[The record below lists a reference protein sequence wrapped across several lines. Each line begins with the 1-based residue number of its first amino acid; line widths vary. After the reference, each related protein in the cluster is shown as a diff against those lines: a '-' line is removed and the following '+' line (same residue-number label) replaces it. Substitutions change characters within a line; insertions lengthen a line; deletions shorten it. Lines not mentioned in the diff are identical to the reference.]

1 MNTKKWRTSLLIP
14 GIVLFGTVALVN
26 NVSAQEVKNT
36 IISAKQPDGR
46 QATSKAVN
54 VKIPAVVR
62 LFGRELLENE
72 FKFELREA
80 NSEKLIDTTQN
91 TKEGQVSFK
100 NLSFNKP
107 GEYWYTISEVK
118 NELSGVEFD
127 SKYIVAKITV
137 EDRNNGQLQAM
148 IEFIADDNVF
158 NNFYTPAPAAASLSI
173 KKVLEGRTLN
183 TGEFEFVLKNEK
195 GDEIEKVSNQ
205 ADGSVNFS
213 ALTFTKEGTYTYT
226 VSEVD
231 GGLGDII
238 YDKSDIKATVTVK
251 DNNHGQ
257 LVSTVTYE
265 NSDQI
270 FENILNPGKLITPT
284 TDSVITDNEVS
295 KEAMTDKE
303 KGNIEPPK
311 EQIAT
316 EEKDN
321 IEASE
326 KQMPSIVND
335 MVVTPE
341 KQMTN
346 KENDNVETSE
356 KQMPSV
362 MNENAVT
369 PEKQM
374 TNKENDNIETSEKQM
389 PSVMNENAVTPEKQ
403 MTNKENDNIETS
415 EKQMPSV
422 MNENAVTP
430 EKQMTNKEN
439 DNIETSEKQMPSVMN
454 ENAVTPEKQMTNK
467 ENDNIE
473 TSEKQMPSVM
483 NENAVTPEK
492 QMTNKEKDNIETSE
506 KQMPSVVNENAV
518 TPEKQ
523 MTNKENDKVVISEKQ
538 MPSIVN
544 DMVVTPQEQMA
555 NKENDEVV
563 ISEKQMPSIVNDM
576 VVTPQEQMANKEND
590 NVETSEKQMP
600 VNEKD
605 NAVTPERQIANKEK
619 ENIETSKKQIPVNG
633 NNQNGTVGENS
644 NTKPTTEKTDKQETS
659 TFKTETAKQIL
670 PVTGEKGSLWL
681 LTSGIIGLAI
691 ALFTRKRKL

>member
-1 MNTKKWRTSLLIP
+1 MGVFTYC
-14 GIVLFGTVALVN
+14 
-26 NVSAQEVKNT
+26 
-36 IISAKQPDGR
+36 
-46 QATSKAVN
+46 
-54 VKIPAVVR
+54 

-72 FKFELREA
+72 FKFELREVD
-80 NSEKLIDTTQN
+80 SEKLIDTTQN
-91 TKEGQVSFK
+91 TKEGQVRFK
-100 NLSFNKP
+100 NLSFDKP

-118 NELSGVEFD
+118 NELSGVEYD

-270 FENILNPGKLITPT
+270 FENILNPGKLIAPT

-311 EQIAT
+311 EQIAN

-346 KENDNVETSE
+346 KENDKVETSE

-374 TNKENDNIETSEKQM
+374 TNKENDNI
-389 PSVMNENAVTPEKQ
+389 V
-403 MTNKENDNIETS
+403 I
-415 EKQMPSV
+415 
-422 MNENAVTP
+422 
-430 EKQMTNKEN
+430 
-439 DNIETSEKQMPSVMN
+439 
-454 ENAVTPEKQMTNK
+454 
-467 ENDNIE
+467 
-473 TSEKQMPSVM
+473 
-483 NENAVTPEK
+483 
-492 QMTNKEKDNIETSE
+492 SE

-538 MPSIVN
+538 MPVNEKDNAVTPEKQMANKEKDNIVISEKQMTSVMNENTVTPEKQMTNKENDKVVISEKQMPVNEKDNAVTPEKQTDNKVNDEVVISEKQKPSIVN
-544 DMVVTPQEQMA
+544 DMVATPQEQMA
-555 NKENDEVV
+555 NKEND
-563 ISEKQMPSIVNDM
+563 K
-576 VVTPQEQMANKEND
+576 
-590 NVETSEKQMP
+590 VETSEKQMP

-605 NAVTPERQIANKEK
+605 NAVTPEKQMANKEK
-619 ENIETSKKQIPVNG
+619 ENIETSKKQIPVNE
-633 NNQNGTVGENS
+633 NNQNGTVEENS

>member
-36 IISAKQPDGR
+36 IISAKQPDGG

-80 NSEKLIDTTQN
+80 NGEELPVLDTAQN
-91 TKEGQVSFK
+91 TKDGQVRFK
-100 NLSFNKP
+100 NLSFDKP
-107 GEYWYTISEVK
+107 GKYWYTISEVK
-118 NELSGVEFD
+118 DELGGIGYD

-137 EDRNNGQLQAM
+137 EDRNGQLQAM
-148 IEFIADDNVF
+148 IEFIDNDNVF

-238 YDKSDIKATVTVK
+238 YDKSDIKATITVK

-270 FENILNPGKLITPT
+270 FENILNPGKLIAPT
-284 TDSVITDNEVS
+284 TDSIITDI
-295 KEAMTDKE
+295 EASE
-303 KGNIEPPK
+303 
-311 EQIAT
+311 EQMANK
-316 EEKDN
+316 EKDN
-321 IEASE
+321 IEASEKQMPTVENNNAVTPEKQMTNKENDKVTISE

-335 MVVTPE
+335 MVVTPQE
-341 KQMTN
+341 QMAN
-346 KENDNVETSE
+346 KENDKVTISE
-356 KQMPSV
+356 KQMP
-362 MNENAVT
+362 T
-369 PEKQM
+369 
-374 TNKENDNIETSEKQM
+374 
-389 PSVMNENAVTPEKQ
+389 
-403 MTNKENDNIETS
+403 
-415 EKQMPSV
+415 
-422 MNENAVTP
+422 
-430 EKQMTNKEN
+430 
-439 DNIETSEKQMPSVMN
+439 
-454 ENAVTPEKQMTNK
+454 
-467 ENDNIE
+467 
-473 TSEKQMPSVM
+473 
-483 NENAVTPEK
+483 
-492 QMTNKEKDNIETSE
+492 
-506 KQMPSVVNENAV
+506 VVNENAV

-538 MPSIVN
+538 MP
-544 DMVVTPQEQMA
+544 
-555 NKENDEVV
+555 
-563 ISEKQMPSIVNDM
+563 
-576 VVTPQEQMANKEND
+576 
-590 NVETSEKQMP
+590 

-605 NAVTPERQIANKEK
+605 NAVTPEKQMANKENDK
-619 ENIETSKKQIPVNG
+619 VVISEKQMPVNG
-633 NNQNGTVGENS
+633 NNQNGTVEENS

>member
-415 EKQMPSV
+415 G
-422 MNENAVTP
+422 
-430 EKQMTNKEN
+430 
-439 DNIETSEKQMPSVMN
+439 
-454 ENAVTPEKQMTNK
+454 
-467 ENDNIE
+467 
-473 TSEKQMPSVM
+473 KQMPSVM

-523 MTNKENDKVVISEKQ
+523 MTNKENDNIE
-538 MPSIVN
+538 
-544 DMVVTPQEQMA
+544 T
-555 NKENDEVV
+555 
-563 ISEKQMPSIVNDM
+563 SEKQMPSIVNDM

>member
-389 PSVMNENAVTPEKQ
+389 PSVMNENTVTPEKQ
-403 MTNKENDNIETS
+403 MTNKEN
-415 EKQMPSV
+415 
-422 MNENAVTP
+422 
-430 EKQMTNKEN
+430 
-439 DNIETSEKQMPSVMN
+439 
-454 ENAVTPEKQMTNK
+454 
-467 ENDNIE
+467 
-473 TSEKQMPSVM
+473 
-483 NENAVTPEK
+483 
-492 QMTNKEKDNIETSE
+492 DNIETSE

>member
-430 EKQMTNKEN
+430 EKQMTNKE
-439 DNIETSEKQMPSVMN
+439 
-454 ENAVTPEKQMTNK
+454 
-467 ENDNIE
+467 
-473 TSEKQMPSVM
+473 
-483 NENAVTPEK
+483 
-492 QMTNKEKDNIETSE
+492 KDNIETSE

-523 MTNKENDKVVISEKQ
+523 MT
-538 MPSIVN
+538 
-544 DMVVTPQEQMA
+544 

>member
-403 MTNKENDNIETS
+403 MTNKEKDNIEASEKQMPSIVNDMVVTPEKQMTNKENDEVVIS

-439 DNIETSEKQMPSVMN
+439 DNIETSEKQMPSV
-454 ENAVTPEKQMTNK
+454 
-467 ENDNIE
+467 
-473 TSEKQMPSVM
+473 
-483 NENAVTPEK
+483 
-492 QMTNKEKDNIETSE
+492 
-506 KQMPSVVNENAV
+506 VNENAV

-523 MTNKENDKVVISEKQ
+523 MT
-538 MPSIVN
+538 
-544 DMVVTPQEQMA
+544 

>member
-36 IISAKQPDGR
+36 IISAKQPDGG

-80 NSEKLIDTTQN
+80 NGEELPVLDTAQN
-91 TKEGQVSFK
+91 TKDGQVRFK
-100 NLSFNKP
+100 NLSFDKP
-107 GEYWYTISEVK
+107 GKYWYTISEVK
-118 NELSGVEFD
+118 DELGGIEYD

-148 IEFIADDNVF
+148 IEFIDNDNVF

-270 FENILNPGKLITPT
+270 FENILNPGKLIAPT

-295 KEAMTDKE
+295 KEAMTGKE

-311 EQIAT
+311 EQIAN

-346 KENDNVETSE
+346 KENDKVVISE

-362 MNENAVT
+362 V
-369 PEKQM
+369 
-374 TNKENDNIETSEKQM
+374 
-389 PSVMNENAVTPEKQ
+389 
-403 MTNKENDNIETS
+403 
-415 EKQMPSV
+415 
-422 MNENAVTP
+422 
-430 EKQMTNKEN
+430 
-439 DNIETSEKQMPSVMN
+439 
-454 ENAVTPEKQMTNK
+454 
-467 ENDNIE
+467 
-473 TSEKQMPSVM
+473 

-523 MTNKENDKVVISEKQ
+523 MANKEKDNIETSEKQ

-590 NVETSEKQMP
+590 KVETSEKQMP

-605 NAVTPERQIANKEK
+605 NAVTPEKQMANKEK
-619 ENIETSKKQIPVNG
+619 ENIETSKKQIPVNE
-633 NNQNGTVGENS
+633 NNQNGTVEENS

>member
-36 IISAKQPDGR
+36 IISAKQPDGG

-80 NSEKLIDTTQN
+80 NGEELPVLDTAQN
-91 TKEGQVSFK
+91 TKEGQVRFK
-100 NLSFNKP
+100 NLSFDKP
-107 GEYWYTISEVK
+107 GKYWYTISEVK
-118 NELSGVEFD
+118 DELGGIEYD

-137 EDRNNGQLQAM
+137 EDRNGQLQAM
-148 IEFIADDNVF
+148 IEFIDNDNVF

-270 FENILNPGKLITPT
+270 FENILNPGKLIAPT

-295 KEAMTDKE
+295 KEAMTGKE

-311 EQIAT
+311 EQIAN

-346 KENDNVETSE
+346 KENDKV
-356 KQMPSV
+356 V
-362 MNENAVT
+362 
-369 PEKQM
+369 
-374 TNKENDNIETSEKQM
+374 I
-389 PSVMNENAVTPEKQ
+389 
-403 MTNKENDNIETS
+403 
-415 EKQMPSV
+415 
-422 MNENAVTP
+422 
-430 EKQMTNKEN
+430 
-439 DNIETSEKQMPSVMN
+439 
-454 ENAVTPEKQMTNK
+454 
-467 ENDNIE
+467 
-473 TSEKQMPSVM
+473 
-483 NENAVTPEK
+483 
-492 QMTNKEKDNIETSE
+492 SE

-538 MPSIVN
+538 MPSVVNENAVTPEDVTPEKQMTNKENDKVVISEKQMPSVVNENAVTPEKQMTNKEKDNIETSEKQMPSIVN

-555 NKENDEVV
+555 NKENDKVV

-590 NVETSEKQMP
+590 KVETSEKQMP

-605 NAVTPERQIANKEK
+605 NAVTPEKQMANKEK
-619 ENIETSKKQIPVNG
+619 ENIETSKKQIPVNE
-633 NNQNGTVGENS
+633 NNQNGTVEENS

>member
-270 FENILNPGKLITPT
+270 FENILNPGKLIAPT

-311 EQIAT
+311 EQIT
-316 EEKDN
+316 NEEKDN

-346 KENDNVETSE
+346 KENDN
-356 KQMPSV
+356 
-362 MNENAVT
+362 
-369 PEKQM
+369 
-374 TNKENDNIETSEKQM
+374 
-389 PSVMNENAVTPEKQ
+389 
-403 MTNKENDNIETS
+403 
-415 EKQMPSV
+415 
-422 MNENAVTP
+422 
-430 EKQMTNKEN
+430 
-439 DNIETSEKQMPSVMN
+439 
-454 ENAVTPEKQMTNK
+454 
-467 ENDNIE
+467 
-473 TSEKQMPSVM
+473 
-483 NENAVTPEK
+483 
-492 QMTNKEKDNIETSE
+492 IETSE

-523 MTNKENDKVVISEKQ
+523 MTNKENDNIETSEKQMPSIVNDMVVTPQEQMANKENDKVVISEKQMPVNEKDNAITPEKQMTNKENDNIVISEKQMPSIVNDMVVTPQEQMANKENDNIVISEKQ

-563 ISEKQMPSIVNDM
+563 ISEKQMPSIMNDM

-600 VNEKD
+600 SVVNE
-605 NAVTPERQIANKEK
+605 NAVTPEKQMANKEK
-619 ENIETSKKQIPVNG
+619 ENIETSKKQIPVNE
-633 NNQNGTVGENS
+633 NNQNGTVEENS

>member
-36 IISAKQPDGR
+36 IISAKQPDGG

-80 NSEKLIDTTQN
+80 NGEELPVLDTAQN
-91 TKEGQVSFK
+91 TKDGQVRFK
-100 NLSFNKP
+100 NLSFDKP
-107 GEYWYTISEVK
+107 GKYWYTISEVK
-118 NELSGVEFD
+118 DELGGIEYD

-137 EDRNNGQLQAM
+137 EDRNGQLQAM
-148 IEFIADDNVF
+148 IEFIDNDNVF

-205 ADGSVNFS
+205 ADGSINFS

-238 YDKSDIKATVTVK
+238 YDKSDIKATITVK

-270 FENILNPGKLITPT
+270 FENILNPGKLIAPT
-284 TDSVITDNEVS
+284 TDSIITDNEVS

-303 KGNIEPPK
+303 KGNIAPPK
-311 EQIAT
+311 EQMT
-316 EEKDN
+316 NKENDN
-321 IEASE
+321 IVISE
-326 KQMPSIVND
+326 KQMPSVVNENA
-335 MVVTPE
+335 VTPE

-346 KENDNVETSE
+346 KENNEVVISE

-374 TNKENDNIETSEKQM
+374 ANKEKDNIETSEKQMPSIVNENAVTPEKQTANKEKDNIETSEKQM
-389 PSVMNENAVTPEKQ
+389 PSVV
-403 MTNKENDNIETS
+403 
-415 EKQMPSV
+415 
-422 MNENAVTP
+422 
-430 EKQMTNKEN
+430 
-439 DNIETSEKQMPSVMN
+439 
-454 ENAVTPEKQMTNK
+454 
-467 ENDNIE
+467 
-473 TSEKQMPSVM
+473 

-523 MTNKENDKVVISEKQ
+523 MTNKENDNIVISEKQ

-563 ISEKQMPSIVNDM
+563 ISEKQMP
-576 VVTPQEQMANKEND
+576 
-590 NVETSEKQMP
+590 

-605 NAVTPERQIANKEK
+605 NAVTPEKQMANKEK
-619 ENIETSKKQIPVNG
+619 ENIETSKKQIPVNE
-633 NNQNGTVGENS
+633 NNQNGTVEENS

>member
-1 MNTKKWRTSLLIP
+1 
-14 GIVLFGTVALVN
+14 
-26 NVSAQEVKNT
+26 
-36 IISAKQPDGR
+36 
-46 QATSKAVN
+46 
-54 VKIPAVVR
+54 
-62 LFGRELLENE
+62 
-72 FKFELREA
+72 
-80 NSEKLIDTTQN
+80 
-91 TKEGQVSFK
+91 
-100 NLSFNKP
+100 
-107 GEYWYTISEVK
+107 ISEVK
-118 NELSGVEFD
+118 DELGGIEYD

-137 EDRNNGQLQAM
+137 EDRNGQLQAM
-148 IEFIADDNVF
+148 IEFIDNDNVF

-270 FENILNPGKLITPT
+270 FENILNPGKLIAPT

-295 KEAMTDKE
+295 KEAMTGKE

-311 EQIAT
+311 EQIAN

-346 KENDNVETSE
+346 KENDKVVISE

-362 MNENAVT
+362 VNENAVT

-389 PSVMNENAVTPEKQ
+389 PSVV
-403 MTNKENDNIETS
+403 
-415 EKQMPSV
+415 
-422 MNENAVTP
+422 
-430 EKQMTNKEN
+430 
-439 DNIETSEKQMPSVMN
+439 
-454 ENAVTPEKQMTNK
+454 
-467 ENDNIE
+467 
-473 TSEKQMPSVM
+473 

-506 KQMPSVVNENAV
+506 KQMPSIVNDMVV
-518 TPEKQ
+518 TPQEQ
-523 MTNKENDKVVISEKQ
+523 MANKENDKVVISEKQ

-555 NKENDEVV
+555 NKEND
-563 ISEKQMPSIVNDM
+563 K
-576 VVTPQEQMANKEND
+576 
-590 NVETSEKQMP
+590 VETSEKQMP

-605 NAVTPERQIANKEK
+605 NAVTPEKQMANKEK
-619 ENIETSKKQIPVNG
+619 ENIETSKKQIPVNE
-633 NNQNGTVGENS
+633 NNQNGTVEENS

>member
-36 IISAKQPDGR
+36 IISAKQPDGG

-80 NSEKLIDTTQN
+80 NGEELPVLDTAQN
-91 TKEGQVSFK
+91 TKDGQVRFK
-100 NLSFNKP
+100 NLSFDKP
-107 GEYWYTISEVK
+107 GKYWYTISEVK
-118 NELSGVEFD
+118 DELGGIEYD

-137 EDRNNGQLQAM
+137 EDRNGQLQAM
-148 IEFIADDNVF
+148 IEFIDNDNVF

-173 KKVLEGRTLN
+173 KKVLKGRTLN

-270 FENILNPGKLITPT
+270 FENILNPGKLIAPT

-295 KEAMTDKE
+295 KEAMTGKE

-311 EQIAT
+311 EQIAN

-346 KENDNVETSE
+346 KENDNIETSE

-362 MNENAVT
+362 VNENAVT

-374 TNKENDNIETSEKQM
+374 TNKEKDNIETSEKQM

-403 MTNKENDNIETS
+403 MTNKENDNVETS

-422 MNENAVTP
+422 VNENAVTP
-430 EKQMTNKEN
+430 EKQMTNKER

-467 ENDNIE
+467 ENDN
-473 TSEKQMPSVM
+473 V
-483 NENAVTPEK
+483 
-492 QMTNKEKDNIETSE
+492 ETSE

-523 MTNKENDKVVISEKQ
+523 MTNKENDNIVISEKQ
-538 MPSIVN
+538 IPSVVN
-544 DMVVTPQEQMA
+544 ENAVTPEKQMTNKENDNIVISEKQIPSVVNENAVTPEKQTA

-563 ISEKQMPSIVNDM
+563 I
-576 VVTPQEQMANKEND
+576 
-590 NVETSEKQMP
+590 SEKQMP

-605 NAVTPERQIANKEK
+605 NAVTPERQMANKEK
-619 ENIETSKKQIPVNG
+619 ENIETSKKQIPVNE
-633 NNQNGTVGENS
+633 NNQNGTVEENS

>member
-430 EKQMTNKEN
+430 EKQMTNKE
-439 DNIETSEKQMPSVMN
+439 
-454 ENAVTPEKQMTNK
+454 
-467 ENDNIE
+467 
-473 TSEKQMPSVM
+473 
-483 NENAVTPEK
+483 
-492 QMTNKEKDNIETSE
+492 KDNIETSE

-523 MTNKENDKVVISEKQ
+523 MTNKENDK
-538 MPSIVN
+538 
-544 DMVVTPQEQMA
+544 
-555 NKENDEVV
+555 VV

>member
-36 IISAKQPDGR
+36 IISAKQPDGG

-54 VKIPAVVR
+54 IKIPAVVR

-72 FKFELREA
+72 FKFELREVD
-80 NSEKLIDTTQN
+80 SEKLIDTTQN
-91 TKEGQVSFK
+91 TKEGQVRFK
-100 NLSFNKP
+100 NLSFDKP

-118 NELSGVEFD
+118 NELSGVEYD

-205 ADGSVNFS
+205 TDGSVNFS

-270 FENILNPGKLITPT
+270 FENILNPGKLIAPT

-295 KEAMTDKE
+295 KEAMTGKE

-311 EQIAT
+311 EQIAN

-346 KENDNVETSE
+346 KENDN
-356 KQMPSV
+356 
-362 MNENAVT
+362 
-369 PEKQM
+369 
-374 TNKENDNIETSEKQM
+374 
-389 PSVMNENAVTPEKQ
+389 
-403 MTNKENDNIETS
+403 
-415 EKQMPSV
+415 
-422 MNENAVTP
+422 
-430 EKQMTNKEN
+430 
-439 DNIETSEKQMPSVMN
+439 
-454 ENAVTPEKQMTNK
+454 
-467 ENDNIE
+467 
-473 TSEKQMPSVM
+473 
-483 NENAVTPEK
+483 
-492 QMTNKEKDNIETSE
+492 IETSE

-523 MTNKENDKVVISEKQ
+523 MTNKENDNIETSEKQ

-555 NKENDEVV
+555 NKENDKVV
-563 ISEKQMPSIVNDM
+563 I
-576 VVTPQEQMANKEND
+576 
-590 NVETSEKQMP
+590 SEKQMP

-605 NAVTPERQIANKEK
+605 NAVTPEKQMTNKENDNIVISEKQIPSVVNENAVTPEKQMTNKERDNIETSEKQIPSVVNENAVTPEKQMTNKENDNIETSEKQMPTVVNENAVTLEKQMANKEKDNIETSEKQMPTVVNENAVTPEKQIANKEK
-619 ENIETSKKQIPVNG
+619 ENIETSKKQISGNV
-633 NNQNGTVGENS
+633 NNQNGTVEENS

>member
-403 MTNKENDNIETS
+403 MTNKE
-415 EKQMPSV
+415 
-422 MNENAVTP
+422 
-430 EKQMTNKEN
+430 
-439 DNIETSEKQMPSVMN
+439 
-454 ENAVTPEKQMTNK
+454 
-467 ENDNIE
+467 
-473 TSEKQMPSVM
+473 
-483 NENAVTPEK
+483 
-492 QMTNKEKDNIETSE
+492 KDNIETSE

-523 MTNKENDKVVISEKQ
+523 MT
-538 MPSIVN
+538 
-544 DMVVTPQEQMA
+544 

>member
-1 MNTKKWRTSLLIP
+1 MNTKKWRASLLIP

-36 IISAKQPDGR
+36 IISAKQPDGG

-54 VKIPAVVR
+54 IKIPAVVR
-62 LFGRELLENE
+62 LFGRDLLENE

-91 TKEGQVSFK
+91 TKEGQVRFK
-100 NLSFNKP
+100 NLSFDKP

-118 NELSGVEFD
+118 NELSGVEYD

-238 YDKSDIKATVTVK
+238 YDKSDIKATITVK

-265 NSDQI
+265 NSNQI
-270 FENILNPGKLITPT
+270 FENNLNPGKLVAPT

-303 KGNIEPPK
+303 KGNIEPSK
-311 EQIAT
+311 EQIAN

-326 KQMPSIVND
+326 KQMPSIVNENA
-335 MVVTPE
+335 VTPE

-346 KENDNVETSE
+346 KENDNIETSE

-362 MNENAVT
+362 VNENAITAVT

-389 PSVMNENAVTPEKQ
+389 PSVMNENA
-403 MTNKENDNIETS
+403 
-415 EKQMPSV
+415 
-422 MNENAVTP
+422 
-430 EKQMTNKEN
+430 
-439 DNIETSEKQMPSVMN
+439 
-454 ENAVTPEKQMTNK
+454 
-467 ENDNIE
+467 
-473 TSEKQMPSVM
+473 
-483 NENAVTPEK
+483 
-492 QMTNKEKDNIETSE
+492 
-506 KQMPSVVNENAV
+506 
-518 TPEKQ
+518 
-523 MTNKENDKVVISEKQ
+523 
-538 MPSIVN
+538 
-544 DMVVTPQEQMA
+544 VTPQEQMA

-576 VVTPQEQMANKEND
+576 VVTPQEQMANKEKDNIETSEKQMPSIVND
-590 NVETSEKQMP
+590 MVVTPQEQMANKENDKVETSEKQMP

-605 NAVTPERQIANKEK
+605 NAVTPEKQMANANKEK
-619 ENIETSKKQIPVNG
+619 ENIETSKKQIPVNE
-633 NNQNGTVGENS
+633 NNQNGTVEENS

>member
-36 IISAKQPDGR
+36 IISAKQPDGG

-80 NSEKLIDTTQN
+80 NGEELPVLDTAQN
-91 TKEGQVSFK
+91 TKDGQVRFK
-100 NLSFNKP
+100 NLSFDKP
-107 GEYWYTISEVK
+107 GKYWYTISEVK
-118 NELSGVEFD
+118 DELGGIEYD

-137 EDRNNGQLQAM
+137 EDRNGQLQAM
-148 IEFIADDNVF
+148 IEFIDNDNVF

-173 KKVLEGRTLN
+173 KKVLKGRTLN

-270 FENILNPGKLITPT
+270 FENILNPGKLIAPT

-295 KEAMTDKE
+295 KEAMTGKE

-311 EQIAT
+311 EQIAN

-326 KQMPSIVND
+326 KQMPSIVN
-335 MVVTPE
+335 
-341 KQMTN
+341 
-346 KENDNVETSE
+346 
-356 KQMPSV
+356 
-362 MNENAVT
+362 ENAVT

-374 TNKENDNIETSEKQM
+374 TNKEN
-389 PSVMNENAVTPEKQ
+389 
-403 MTNKENDNIETS
+403 
-415 EKQMPSV
+415 
-422 MNENAVTP
+422 
-430 EKQMTNKEN
+430 
-439 DNIETSEKQMPSVMN
+439 
-454 ENAVTPEKQMTNK
+454 
-467 ENDNIE
+467 
-473 TSEKQMPSVM
+473 
-483 NENAVTPEK
+483 
-492 QMTNKEKDNIETSE
+492 DNIETSE

-523 MTNKENDKVVISEKQ
+523 MTNKENDNVETSEKQ
-538 MPSIVN
+538 MPSVVN
-544 DMVVTPQEQMA
+544 ENAVTPEKQMTNKERDNIETSEKQIPSVVNENAVTPEKQTA

-563 ISEKQMPSIVNDM
+563 ISEKQMPVNEKDNA
-576 VVTPQEQMANKEND
+576 VTPEKQMTNKENDNIVISEKQIPSVVNENAVTPEKQTANKEND
-590 NVETSEKQMP
+590 EVGISEKQMP

-605 NAVTPERQIANKEK
+605 NAVTPERQMANKEK
-619 ENIETSKKQIPVNG
+619 ENIETSKKQIPVNE
-633 NNQNGTVGENS
+633 NNQNGTVEENS

>member
-36 IISAKQPDGR
+36 IISAKQPDGG

-80 NSEKLIDTTQN
+80 NGEELPVLDTAQN
-91 TKEGQVSFK
+91 TKEGQVRFK
-100 NLSFNKP
+100 NLSFDKP
-107 GEYWYTISEVK
+107 GKYWYTISEVK
-118 NELSGVEFD
+118 DELGGIEYD

-137 EDRNNGQLQAM
+137 EDRNGQLQAM
-148 IEFIADDNVF
+148 IEFIDNDNVF

-270 FENILNPGKLITPT
+270 FENILNPGKLIAPT

-295 KEAMTDKE
+295 KEAMTGKE

-311 EQIAT
+311 EQIAN

-346 KENDNVETSE
+346 KE
-356 KQMPSV
+356 
-362 MNENAVT
+362 
-369 PEKQM
+369 
-374 TNKENDNIETSEKQM
+374 
-389 PSVMNENAVTPEKQ
+389 
-403 MTNKENDNIETS
+403 
-415 EKQMPSV
+415 
-422 MNENAVTP
+422 
-430 EKQMTNKEN
+430 
-439 DNIETSEKQMPSVMN
+439 
-454 ENAVTPEKQMTNK
+454 
-467 ENDNIE
+467 
-473 TSEKQMPSVM
+473 
-483 NENAVTPEK
+483 
-492 QMTNKEKDNIETSE
+492 KDNIETSE
-506 KQMPSVVNENAV
+506 KQMPSIVNDMVV
-518 TPEKQ
+518 TPQEQ
-523 MTNKENDKVVISEKQ
+523 MANKENDKVVISEKQ

-555 NKENDEVV
+555 NKEND
-563 ISEKQMPSIVNDM
+563 K
-576 VVTPQEQMANKEND
+576 
-590 NVETSEKQMP
+590 VETSEKQMP

-605 NAVTPERQIANKEK
+605 NAVTPEKQMANKEK
-619 ENIETSKKQIPVNG
+619 ENIETSKKQIPVNE
-633 NNQNGTVGENS
+633 NNQNGTVEENS

>member
-36 IISAKQPDGR
+36 IISAKQPDGG

-80 NSEKLIDTTQN
+80 NGEELPVLDTAQN
-91 TKEGQVSFK
+91 TKDGQVRFK
-100 NLSFNKP
+100 NLSFDKP
-107 GEYWYTISEVK
+107 GKYWYTISEVK
-118 NELSGVEFD
+118 DELGGIEYD

-137 EDRNNGQLQAM
+137 EDRNGQLQAM
-148 IEFIADDNVF
+148 IEFIDNDNVF

-173 KKVLEGRTLN
+173 KKVLKGRTLN

-270 FENILNPGKLITPT
+270 FENILNPGKLIAPT

-295 KEAMTDKE
+295 KEAMTGKE

-311 EQIAT
+311 EQIAN

-326 KQMPSIVND
+326 KQMPSIV
-335 MVVTPE
+335 
-341 KQMTN
+341 
-346 KENDNVETSE
+346 
-356 KQMPSV
+356 
-362 MNENAVT
+362 NENAVT

-374 TNKENDNIETSEKQM
+374 TNKENDNIVISEKQ
-389 PSVMNENAVTPEKQ
+389 
-403 MTNKENDNIETS
+403 I
-415 EKQMPSV
+415 
-422 MNENAVTP
+422 
-430 EKQMTNKEN
+430 
-439 DNIETSEKQMPSVMN
+439 
-454 ENAVTPEKQMTNK
+454 
-467 ENDNIE
+467 
-473 TSEKQMPSVM
+473 
-483 NENAVTPEK
+483 
-492 QMTNKEKDNIETSE
+492 
-506 KQMPSVVNENAV
+506 PSVVNENAV

-523 MTNKENDKVVISEKQ
+523 MTNKENDNIVISEKQ
-538 MPSIVN
+538 IPSVVN
-544 DMVVTPQEQMA
+544 ENAVTPEKQMT
-555 NKENDEVV
+555 NKENDNIV
-563 ISEKQMPSIVNDM
+563 ISEKQIPSVVNENA
-576 VVTPQEQMANKEND
+576 VTPEKQMTNKEND
-590 NVETSEKQMP
+590 NIVISEKQMP

-605 NAVTPERQIANKEK
+605 NAVTPERQMANKEK
-619 ENIETSKKQIPVNG
+619 ENIETSKKQIPVNE
-633 NNQNGTVGENS
+633 NNQNGTVEENS

>member
-36 IISAKQPDGR
+36 IISAKQPDGG
-46 QATSKAVN
+46 QATSKTVN

-72 FKFELREA
+72 FKFELREVD
-80 NSEKLIDTTQN
+80 SEKLIDTTQN
-91 TKEGQVSFK
+91 TKEGQVRFK
-100 NLSFNKP
+100 NLSFDKP

-118 NELSGVEFD
+118 NELSGVEYD
-127 SKYIVAKITV
+127 SKYIVSKITV

-213 ALTFTKEGTYTYT
+213 TLTFTKEGTYTYT

-231 GGLGDII
+231 GRLGDII

-270 FENILNPGKLITPT
+270 FENILKPGKLIAPT

-311 EQIAT
+311 EQIAN

-321 IEASE
+321 IESSE

-346 KENDNVETSE
+346 KENDKVVISEKQMPSVVNENAVTPEKQMTNKENDNIVISE

-374 TNKENDNIETSEKQM
+374 TNKENDKVVISEKQM
-389 PSVMNENAVTPEKQ
+389 PVNEKDNAVTPEKQTDNKVNDEVLISEKQKPSIVNDMVVTPEKQ
-403 MTNKENDNIETS
+403 MTNKENDKVVIS
-415 EKQMPSV
+415 EKQKPSV
-422 MNENAVTP
+422 V
-430 EKQMTNKEN
+430 
-439 DNIETSEKQMPSVMN
+439 
-454 ENAVTPEKQMTNK
+454 
-467 ENDNIE
+467 
-473 TSEKQMPSVM
+473 

-506 KQMPSVVNENAV
+506 KQMPS
-518 TPEKQ
+518 
-523 MTNKENDKVVISEKQ
+523 
-538 MPSIVN
+538 IVN

-555 NKENDEVV
+555 NKEND
-563 ISEKQMPSIVNDM
+563 K
-576 VVTPQEQMANKEND
+576 
-590 NVETSEKQMP
+590 VETSEKQMP

-605 NAVTPERQIANKEK
+605 NAVTPEKQMANKEK
-619 ENIETSKKQIPVNG
+619 ENIETSKKQIPVNE
-633 NNQNGTVGENS
+633 NNQNGTVEENS

-691 ALFTRKRKL
+691 ALFTHKRKL

>member
-36 IISAKQPDGR
+36 IISAKQPDGG
-46 QATSKAVN
+46 QATSKTVN

-72 FKFELREA
+72 FKFELREVD
-80 NSEKLIDTTQN
+80 SEKLIDTTQN
-91 TKEGQVSFK
+91 TKEGQVRFK
-100 NLSFNKP
+100 NLSFDKP

-118 NELSGVEFD
+118 NELSGVEYD

-270 FENILNPGKLITPT
+270 FENILKPGKLIAPT

-311 EQIAT
+311 EQIAN

-326 KQMPSIVND
+326 KQKPSIVND

-346 KENDNVETSE
+346 KENDKV
-356 KQMPSV
+356 
-362 MNENAVT
+362 
-369 PEKQM
+369 
-374 TNKENDNIETSEKQM
+374 
-389 PSVMNENAVTPEKQ
+389 
-403 MTNKENDNIETS
+403 
-415 EKQMPSV
+415 
-422 MNENAVTP
+422 
-430 EKQMTNKEN
+430 
-439 DNIETSEKQMPSVMN
+439 
-454 ENAVTPEKQMTNK
+454 
-467 ENDNIE
+467 
-473 TSEKQMPSVM
+473 
-483 NENAVTPEK
+483 
-492 QMTNKEKDNIETSE
+492 ETSE

-523 MTNKENDKVVISEKQ
+523 MTNKENDKVETSEKQMPSVMNENAVTPEKQMTNKENDKVETSEKQMTSVMNENTVTPEKQMTNKENDKVVISEKQ
-538 MPSIVN
+538 MPVNEKENAVTPEKQTDNKVNDEVVISEKQKPSIVN
-544 DMVVTPQEQMA
+544 DMVVTPEKQMTNKENDKVVISEKQKPSVVNDMVATPQEQMA
-555 NKENDEVV
+555 NKEND
-563 ISEKQMPSIVNDM
+563 K
-576 VVTPQEQMANKEND
+576 
-590 NVETSEKQMP
+590 VETSEKQMP

-605 NAVTPERQIANKEK
+605 TAVTPEKQMANKEK
-619 ENIETSKKQIPVNG
+619 ENIETSKKQIPVNE
-633 NNQNGTVGENS
+633 NNQNGTVEENS

>member
-36 IISAKQPDGR
+36 IISAKQPDGG

-80 NSEKLIDTTQN
+80 NGEELPVLDTAQN
-91 TKEGQVSFK
+91 TKDGQVRFK
-100 NLSFNKP
+100 NLSFDKP
-107 GEYWYTISEVK
+107 GKYWYTISEVK
-118 NELSGVEFD
+118 DELGGIEYD

-148 IEFIADDNVF
+148 IEFIDNDNVF

-270 FENILNPGKLITPT
+270 FENILNPGKLIAPT

-295 KEAMTDKE
+295 KEAMTGKE

-311 EQIAT
+311 EQIAN

-321 IEASE
+321 IETSE
-326 KQMPSIVND
+326 KQMPSVVND

-346 KENDNVETSE
+346 KEN
-356 KQMPSV
+356 
-362 MNENAVT
+362 
-369 PEKQM
+369 
-374 TNKENDNIETSEKQM
+374 
-389 PSVMNENAVTPEKQ
+389 
-403 MTNKENDNIETS
+403 
-415 EKQMPSV
+415 
-422 MNENAVTP
+422 
-430 EKQMTNKEN
+430 
-439 DNIETSEKQMPSVMN
+439 
-454 ENAVTPEKQMTNK
+454 
-467 ENDNIE
+467 
-473 TSEKQMPSVM
+473 
-483 NENAVTPEK
+483 
-492 QMTNKEKDNIETSE
+492 DNIETSE

-523 MTNKENDKVVISEKQ
+523 MTNKEKDNIETSEKQMPSIVNDMVVTPQEQMANKENDKVVISEKQMPVNEKDNAVTPEKQMTNKENDNIVISEKQ

-563 ISEKQMPSIVNDM
+563 ISEKQKPSIVNDM
-576 VVTPQEQMANKEND
+576 VATPQEQMANKEND
-590 NVETSEKQMP
+590 KVVISEKQKPSIVNDMVATPQEQMANKENDKVETSEKQMP

-691 ALFTRKRKL
+691 ALFTHKRKL

>member
-335 MVVTPE
+335 MVVTPQE
-341 KQMTN
+341 QMAN
-346 KENDNVETSE
+346 KENDE
-356 KQMPSV
+356 
-362 MNENAVT
+362 
-369 PEKQM
+369 
-374 TNKENDNIETSEKQM
+374 
-389 PSVMNENAVTPEKQ
+389 
-403 MTNKENDNIETS
+403 
-415 EKQMPSV
+415 
-422 MNENAVTP
+422 
-430 EKQMTNKEN
+430 
-439 DNIETSEKQMPSVMN
+439 
-454 ENAVTPEKQMTNK
+454 
-467 ENDNIE
+467 
-473 TSEKQMPSVM
+473 
-483 NENAVTPEK
+483 
-492 QMTNKEKDNIETSE
+492 
-506 KQMPSVVNENAV
+506 
-518 TPEKQ
+518 
-523 MTNKENDKVVISEKQ
+523 VVISEKQ

>member
-356 KQMPSV
+356 KQML
-362 MNENAVT
+362 
-369 PEKQM
+369 
-374 TNKENDNIETSEKQM
+374 
-389 PSVMNENAVTPEKQ
+389 
-403 MTNKENDNIETS
+403 
-415 EKQMPSV
+415 
-422 MNENAVTP
+422 
-430 EKQMTNKEN
+430 
-439 DNIETSEKQMPSVMN
+439 SVMN

>member
-36 IISAKQPDGR
+36 IISAKQPDGG
-46 QATSKAVN
+46 QATSKTVN

-72 FKFELREA
+72 FKFELREVD
-80 NSEKLIDTTQN
+80 SEKLIDTTQN
-91 TKEGQVSFK
+91 TKEGQVRFK
-100 NLSFNKP
+100 NLSFDKP

-118 NELSGVEFD
+118 NELSGVEYD

-270 FENILNPGKLITPT
+270 FENILKPGKLIAPT

-311 EQIAT
+311 EQIAN

-321 IEASE
+321 IKASEKQMPSVVNENAVTPEKQMTNKENDNIETSE

-335 MVVTPE
+335 MVVTPQEQMANKENDNIVISEKQMPSVMNENAVTPE

-346 KENDNVETSE
+346 KENDNIVISE

-362 MNENAVT
+362 VNENAVT

-389 PSVMNENAVTPEKQ
+389 PSVV
-403 MTNKENDNIETS
+403 
-415 EKQMPSV
+415 
-422 MNENAVTP
+422 
-430 EKQMTNKEN
+430 
-439 DNIETSEKQMPSVMN
+439 
-454 ENAVTPEKQMTNK
+454 
-467 ENDNIE
+467 
-473 TSEKQMPSVM
+473 

-506 KQMPSVVNENAV
+506 KQMPS
-518 TPEKQ
+518 
-523 MTNKENDKVVISEKQ
+523 
-538 MPSIVN
+538 IVN

-555 NKENDEVV
+555 NKEK
-563 ISEKQMPSIVNDM
+563 EK
-576 VVTPQEQMANKEND
+576 D
-590 NVETSEKQMP
+590 NIETSEKQMP

-605 NAVTPERQIANKEK
+605 NAVTPEKQMANKEK
-619 ENIETSKKQIPVNG
+619 ENIETSKKQIPVNE
-633 NNQNGTVGENS
+633 NNQNGTVEENS

-691 ALFTRKRKL
+691 ALFTHKRKL

>member
-36 IISAKQPDGR
+36 IISAKQPDGG

-72 FKFELREA
+72 FKFELREVD
-80 NSEKLIDTTQN
+80 SEKLIDTTQN
-91 TKEGQVSFK
+91 TKEGQVRFK
-100 NLSFNKP
+100 NLSFDKP

-118 NELSGVEFD
+118 DELGGIEYD

-137 EDRNNGQLQAM
+137 EDRNGQLQAM
-148 IEFIADDNVF
+148 IEFIDNDNVF

-238 YDKSDIKATVTVK
+238 YDKSDIKATITVK

-270 FENILNPGKLITPT
+270 FENILNPRKLIAPT
-284 TDSVITDNEVS
+284 TDSIITDNEVS

-303 KGNIEPPK
+303 KGSIETLK
-311 EQIAT
+311 EQMAN
-316 EEKDN
+316 K
-321 IEASE
+321 
-326 KQMPSIVND
+326 VND
-335 MVVTPE
+335 EVVI
-341 KQMTN
+341 
-346 KENDNVETSE
+346 SE

-389 PSVMNENAVTPEKQ
+389 PSVVNENAVTPEKQMANKEKDNIETSEKQMPSIVNENAVTPEKQTANKEKDNIETSEKQMPTVVNENAVTPEKQ
-403 MTNKENDNIETS
+403 MTNKGNDNIVIS
-415 EKQMPSV
+415 EKQMPTV
-422 MNENAVTP
+422 ENENAVTP
-430 EKQMTNKEN
+430 QEQMANKEN
-439 DNIETSEKQMPSVMN
+439 NEVVISEKQMPTV
-454 ENAVTPEKQMTNK
+454 V
-467 ENDNIE
+467 
-473 TSEKQMPSVM
+473 

-506 KQMPSVVNENAV
+506 KQMPTVVNENAV

-523 MTNKENDKVVISEKQ
+523 MTNKENDKVVI
-538 MPSIVN
+538 
-544 DMVVTPQEQMA
+544 
-555 NKENDEVV
+555 
-563 ISEKQMPSIVNDM
+563 
-576 VVTPQEQMANKEND
+576 
-590 NVETSEKQMP
+590 SEKQMP

>member
-270 FENILNPGKLITPT
+270 FENILNPGKLIAPT

-311 EQIAT
+311 EQIT
-316 EEKDN
+316 NEEKDN

-346 KENDNVETSE
+346 KENDN
-356 KQMPSV
+356 
-362 MNENAVT
+362 
-369 PEKQM
+369 
-374 TNKENDNIETSEKQM
+374 
-389 PSVMNENAVTPEKQ
+389 
-403 MTNKENDNIETS
+403 
-415 EKQMPSV
+415 
-422 MNENAVTP
+422 
-430 EKQMTNKEN
+430 
-439 DNIETSEKQMPSVMN
+439 
-454 ENAVTPEKQMTNK
+454 
-467 ENDNIE
+467 
-473 TSEKQMPSVM
+473 
-483 NENAVTPEK
+483 
-492 QMTNKEKDNIETSE
+492 IETSE

-523 MTNKENDKVVISEKQ
+523 MTNKEKDNLETSEKQMPSIVNDMVVTPQEQMANKENDKVVISEKQMPVNEKDNAITPEKQMTNKENDNIVISEKQMPSIVNDMVVTPQEQMANKENDNIVISEKQ

-563 ISEKQMPSIVNDM
+563 ISEKQMPSIMNDM

-600 VNEKD
+600 SVVNE
-605 NAVTPERQIANKEK
+605 NAVTPEKQMANKEK
-619 ENIETSKKQIPVNG
+619 ENIETSKKQIPVNE
-633 NNQNGTVGENS
+633 NNQNGTVEENS

>member
-36 IISAKQPDGR
+36 IISAKQPDGG

-80 NSEKLIDTTQN
+80 NSEELPVLDTAQN
-91 TKEGQVSFK
+91 TKDGQVRFK
-100 NLSFNKP
+100 NLSFDKP
-107 GEYWYTISEVK
+107 GKYWYTISEVK
-118 NELSGVEFD
+118 DQLGGIEYD

-137 EDRNNGQLQAM
+137 EDRNGQLQAM
-148 IEFIADDNVF
+148 IEFIDNDNVF

-173 KKVLEGRTLN
+173 KKVLKGRTLN

-270 FENILNPGKLITPT
+270 FENILNPGKLIAPT

-295 KEAMTDKE
+295 KEAMTGKE

-311 EQIAT
+311 EQIAN

-346 KENDNVETSE
+346 KENDNIETSE

-362 MNENAVT
+362 VNENAVT
-369 PEKQM
+369 PKKQM
-374 TNKENDNIETSEKQM
+374 TNKEKDNIETSEKQM

-403 MTNKENDNIETS
+403 MTNKEND
-415 EKQMPSV
+415 KV
-422 MNENAVTP
+422 
-430 EKQMTNKEN
+430 
-439 DNIETSEKQMPSVMN
+439 
-454 ENAVTPEKQMTNK
+454 
-467 ENDNIE
+467 
-473 TSEKQMPSVM
+473 
-483 NENAVTPEK
+483 
-492 QMTNKEKDNIETSE
+492 ETSE

-523 MTNKENDKVVISEKQ
+523 MTNKERDNIETSEKQMPSIVNDMVVTPQEQMANKENDKVVISEKQMPVNEKDNAVTPEKQMTNKERDNIVISEKQMPSIVNDMVVTPQEQMANKENDKVVISEKQ

-563 ISEKQMPSIVNDM
+563 ISEKQMPVD
-576 VVTPQEQMANKEND
+576 
-590 NVETSEKQMP
+590 
-600 VNEKD
+600 EKD
-605 NAVTPERQIANKEK
+605 NAVTPEKQMANKEK
-619 ENIETSKKQIPVNG
+619 ENIETSKKQIPVNE
-633 NNQNGTVGENS
+633 NNQNGTVEENS

>member
-36 IISAKQPDGR
+36 IISAKQPDGG

-54 VKIPAVVR
+54 VKIPAVIR

-80 NSEKLIDTTQN
+80 NGEELPVLDTAQN
-91 TKEGQVSFK
+91 TKEGQVRFK
-100 NLSFNKP
+100 NLSFDKP
-107 GEYWYTISEVK
+107 GKYWYTISEVK
-118 NELSGVEFD
+118 DELGGIEYD

-137 EDRNNGQLQAM
+137 EDRNGQLQAM
-148 IEFIADDNVF
+148 IEFIDNDNVF

-270 FENILNPGKLITPT
+270 FENILNPGKLIAPT

-295 KEAMTDKE
+295 KEAMTGKE

-311 EQIAT
+311 EQIAN

-346 KENDNVETSE
+346 KENDKVVISE

-362 MNENAVT
+362 VNENAVT

-389 PSVMNENAVTPEKQ
+389 PSVV
-403 MTNKENDNIETS
+403 
-415 EKQMPSV
+415 
-422 MNENAVTP
+422 
-430 EKQMTNKEN
+430 
-439 DNIETSEKQMPSVMN
+439 
-454 ENAVTPEKQMTNK
+454 
-467 ENDNIE
+467 
-473 TSEKQMPSVM
+473 

-506 KQMPSVVNENAV
+506 KQMPSIVNDMVV
-518 TPEKQ
+518 TPQEQ
-523 MTNKENDKVVISEKQ
+523 MANKENDKVVISEKQ

-555 NKENDEVV
+555 NKEND
-563 ISEKQMPSIVNDM
+563 K
-576 VVTPQEQMANKEND
+576 
-590 NVETSEKQMP
+590 VETSEKQMP

-605 NAVTPERQIANKEK
+605 NAVTPEKQMANKEK
-619 ENIETSKKQIPVNG
+619 ENIETSKKQIPVNE
-633 NNQNGTVGENS
+633 NNQNGTVEENS

>member
-36 IISAKQPDGR
+36 IISAKQPDGG

-80 NSEKLIDTTQN
+80 NGEELPVLDTAQN
-91 TKEGQVSFK
+91 TKEGQVRFK
-100 NLSFNKP
+100 NLSFDKP
-107 GEYWYTISEVK
+107 GKYWYTISEVK
-118 NELSGVEFD
+118 DELGGIEYD

-137 EDRNNGQLQAM
+137 EDRNGQLQAM
-148 IEFIADDNVF
+148 IEFIDNDNVF

-270 FENILNPGKLITPT
+270 FENILNPGKLIAPT

-295 KEAMTDKE
+295 KEAMTGKE

-311 EQIAT
+311 EQIAN

-346 KENDNVETSE
+346 KENDKVVISE

-362 MNENAVT
+362 VNENAVT

-389 PSVMNENAVTPEKQ
+389 PSVV
-403 MTNKENDNIETS
+403 
-415 EKQMPSV
+415 
-422 MNENAVTP
+422 
-430 EKQMTNKEN
+430 
-439 DNIETSEKQMPSVMN
+439 
-454 ENAVTPEKQMTNK
+454 
-467 ENDNIE
+467 
-473 TSEKQMPSVM
+473 

-506 KQMPSVVNENAV
+506 KQMPSIVNDMVV
-518 TPEKQ
+518 TPQEQ
-523 MTNKENDKVVISEKQ
+523 MANKENDKVVISEKQ

-555 NKENDEVV
+555 NKEND
-563 ISEKQMPSIVNDM
+563 K
-576 VVTPQEQMANKEND
+576 
-590 NVETSEKQMP
+590 VETSEKQMP

-605 NAVTPERQIANKEK
+605 NAVTPEKQMANKEK
-619 ENIETSKKQIPVNG
+619 ENIETSKKQIPVNE
-633 NNQNGTVGENS
+633 NNQNGTVEENS

>member
-26 NVSAQEVKNT
+26 NVSAQEVKTT
-36 IISAKQPDGR
+36 IISAKQPDGG
-46 QATSKAVN
+46 QATSKTVN

-72 FKFELREA
+72 FKFELREVD
-80 NSEKLIDTTQN
+80 SEKLIDTTQN
-91 TKEGQVSFK
+91 TKEGQVRFK
-100 NLSFNKP
+100 NLSFDKP

-118 NELSGVEFD
+118 NELSGVEYD

-173 KKVLEGRTLN
+173 KKGLEGRTLN

-231 GGLGDII
+231 GRLGDII

-270 FENILNPGKLITPT
+270 FENILKPGKLIAPT

-311 EQIAT
+311 EQIAN

-321 IEASE
+321 IESSE

-341 KQMTN
+341 KQMTSVMNENAVTPEKQMTNKENDKVVISEKQMPSVVNENAVTPEKQMTN
-346 KENDNVETSE
+346 KENDNIVISE

-374 TNKENDNIETSEKQM
+374 TNKENDKVVISEKQM
-389 PSVMNENAVTPEKQ
+389 PVNEKDNAVTPEKQTDNKVNDEVLISEKQKPSIVNDMVVTPEKQ
-403 MTNKENDNIETS
+403 MTNKENDKVVIS
-415 EKQMPSV
+415 EKQ
-422 MNENAVTP
+422 
-430 EKQMTNKEN
+430 K
-439 DNIETSEKQMPSVMN
+439 
-454 ENAVTPEKQMTNK
+454 
-467 ENDNIE
+467 
-473 TSEKQMPSVM
+473 
-483 NENAVTPEK
+483 
-492 QMTNKEKDNIETSE
+492 
-506 KQMPSVVNENAV
+506 PSVVNENAV

-538 MPSIVN
+538 KPSIVN
-544 DMVVTPQEQMA
+544 DMVA
-555 NKENDEVV
+555 
-563 ISEKQMPSIVNDM
+563 
-576 VVTPQEQMANKEND
+576 TPQEQMANKEND
-590 NVETSEKQMP
+590 NIVISEKQMP
-600 VNEKD
+600 SVVNE
-605 NAVTPERQIANKEK
+605 NAVTPEKQMANKEK
-619 ENIETSKKQIPVNG
+619 ENIETSKKQIPVNE
-633 NNQNGTVGENS
+633 NNQNGTVEENS

-691 ALFTRKRKL
+691 TLFTRKRKL

>member
-36 IISAKQPDGR
+36 IISAKQPDGG

-80 NSEKLIDTTQN
+80 NGEELPVLDTAQN
-91 TKEGQVSFK
+91 TKEGQVRFK
-100 NLSFNKP
+100 NLSFDKP
-107 GEYWYTISEVK
+107 GKYWYTISEVK
-118 NELSGVEFD
+118 DELGGIEYD

-137 EDRNNGQLQAM
+137 EDRNGQLQAM
-148 IEFIADDNVF
+148 IEFIDNDNVF

-270 FENILNPGKLITPT
+270 FENILNPGKLIAPT

-295 KEAMTDKE
+295 KEAMTGKE

-311 EQIAT
+311 EQIAN

-346 KENDNVETSE
+346 KENDKVVISE

-362 MNENAVT
+362 VNENAVT

-389 PSVMNENAVTPEKQ
+389 PSVV
-403 MTNKENDNIETS
+403 
-415 EKQMPSV
+415 
-422 MNENAVTP
+422 
-430 EKQMTNKEN
+430 
-439 DNIETSEKQMPSVMN
+439 
-454 ENAVTPEKQMTNK
+454 
-467 ENDNIE
+467 
-473 TSEKQMPSVM
+473 

-506 KQMPSVVNENAV
+506 KQMPSIVNDMVV
-518 TPEKQ
+518 TPQEQ
-523 MTNKENDKVVISEKQ
+523 MANKENDKVVISEKQ

-555 NKENDEVV
+555 NKEND
-563 ISEKQMPSIVNDM
+563 K
-576 VVTPQEQMANKEND
+576 
-590 NVETSEKQMP
+590 VETSEKQMP

-605 NAVTPERQIANKEK
+605 NAVTPEKQMANKEK
-619 ENIETSKKQIPVNG
+619 ENIETSKKQIPVNE
-633 NNQNGTVGENS
+633 NNQNGTVEENS

-670 PVTGEKGSLWL
+670 PVTDEKGSLWL

>member
-36 IISAKQPDGR
+36 IISAKQPDGG

-80 NSEKLIDTTQN
+80 NGEELPVLDTAQN
-91 TKEGQVSFK
+91 TKDGQVRFK
-100 NLSFNKP
+100 NLSFDKP
-107 GEYWYTISEVK
+107 GKYWYTISEVK
-118 NELSGVEFD
+118 DELGGIEYD

-137 EDRNNGQLQAM
+137 EDRNGQLQAM
-148 IEFIADDNVF
+148 IEFIDNDNVF

-173 KKVLEGRTLN
+173 KKVLKGRTLN

-270 FENILNPGKLITPT
+270 FENILNPGKLIAPT

-295 KEAMTDKE
+295 KEAMTGKE

-311 EQIAT
+311 EQIAN

-326 KQMPSIVND
+326 KQMPSIVNENA
-335 MVVTPE
+335 VTPE

-346 KENDNVETSE
+346 KENDNIETSE

-362 MNENAVT
+362 VNENAVT

-374 TNKENDNIETSEKQM
+374 TNKEKDNIETSEKQM

-403 MTNKENDNIETS
+403 MTNKENDN
-415 EKQMPSV
+415 V
-422 MNENAVTP
+422 
-430 EKQMTNKEN
+430 
-439 DNIETSEKQMPSVMN
+439 
-454 ENAVTPEKQMTNK
+454 
-467 ENDNIE
+467 
-473 TSEKQMPSVM
+473 
-483 NENAVTPEK
+483 
-492 QMTNKEKDNIETSE
+492 ETSE

-523 MTNKENDKVVISEKQ
+523 MTNKERDNIETSEKQIPSVVNENAVTPEKQMTNKENDNIVISEKQ
-538 MPSIVN
+538 IPSVVN
-544 DMVVTPQEQMA
+544 ENAVTPEKQTA

-563 ISEKQMPSIVNDM
+563 ISEKQMPVNEKDNA
-576 VVTPQEQMANKEND
+576 VTPEKQMTNKENDNIVISEKQIPSVVNENAVTPEKQTANKEND
-590 NVETSEKQMP
+590 EVGISEKQMP

-605 NAVTPERQIANKEK
+605 NAVTPERQMANKEK
-619 ENIETSKKQIPVNG
+619 ENIETSKKQIPVNE
-633 NNQNGTVGENS
+633 NNQNGTVEENS

>member
-36 IISAKQPDGR
+36 IISAKQPDGG

-80 NSEKLIDTTQN
+80 NGEELPVLDTAQN
-91 TKEGQVSFK
+91 TKDGQVRFK
-100 NLSFNKP
+100 NLSFDKP
-107 GEYWYTISEVK
+107 GKYWYTISEVK
-118 NELSGVEFD
+118 DELGGIEYD

-148 IEFIADDNVF
+148 IEFIDNDNVF

-270 FENILNPGKLITPT
+270 FENILNPGKLIAPT

-295 KEAMTDKE
+295 KEAMTGKE

-311 EQIAT
+311 EQIAN

-346 KENDNVETSE
+346 KENDKVVISE

-362 MNENAVT
+362 V
-369 PEKQM
+369 
-374 TNKENDNIETSEKQM
+374 
-389 PSVMNENAVTPEKQ
+389 
-403 MTNKENDNIETS
+403 
-415 EKQMPSV
+415 
-422 MNENAVTP
+422 
-430 EKQMTNKEN
+430 
-439 DNIETSEKQMPSVMN
+439 
-454 ENAVTPEKQMTNK
+454 
-467 ENDNIE
+467 
-473 TSEKQMPSVM
+473 

-523 MTNKENDKVVISEKQ
+523 MTNKEKDNIETSEKQ

-590 NVETSEKQMP
+590 KVVISEKQMPSIVNDMVVTPQEQMANKENDKVETSEKQMP

-605 NAVTPERQIANKEK
+605 NAVTPEKQMANKEK
-619 ENIETSKKQIPVNG
+619 ENIETSKKQIPVNE
-633 NNQNGTVGENS
+633 NNQNGTVEENS

-681 LTSGIIGLAI
+681 STSGIIGLAI

>member
-107 GEYWYTISEVK
+107 GKYWYTISEVK
-118 NELSGVEFD
+118 DELGGIEYD

-137 EDRNNGQLQAM
+137 EDRNGQLQAM
-148 IEFIADDNVF
+148 IEFIDNDNVF

-270 FENILNPGKLITPT
+270 FENILNPGKLIAPT

-295 KEAMTDKE
+295 KEAMTDK
-303 KGNIEPPK
+303 
-311 EQIAT
+311 
-316 EEKDN
+316 EKDN

-346 KENDNVETSE
+346 KENDN
-356 KQMPSV
+356 
-362 MNENAVT
+362 
-369 PEKQM
+369 
-374 TNKENDNIETSEKQM
+374 IETSEKQM
-389 PSVMNENAVTPEKQ
+389 PSVMNENAVT
-403 MTNKENDNIETS
+403 S
-415 EKQMPSV
+415 
-422 MNENAVTP
+422 
-430 EKQMTNKEN
+430 
-439 DNIETSEKQMPSVMN
+439 
-454 ENAVTPEKQMTNK
+454 EKQMTNK

-523 MTNKENDKVVISEKQ
+523 MTNKEKDNIETSEKQ

-555 NKENDEVV
+555 NKE
-563 ISEKQMPSIVNDM
+563 K
-576 VVTPQEQMANKEND
+576 D
-590 NVETSEKQMP
+590 NIETSEKQMP
-600 VNEKD
+600 VNE
-605 NAVTPERQIANKEK
+605 
-619 ENIETSKKQIPVNG
+619 
-633 NNQNGTVGENS
+633 NNQNGTVEENS

>member
-36 IISAKQPDGR
+36 IISAKQPDGG
-46 QATSKAVN
+46 QATSKTVN

-72 FKFELREA
+72 FKFELREVD
-80 NSEKLIDTTQN
+80 SEKLIDTTQN
-91 TKEGQVSFK
+91 TKEGQVRFK
-100 NLSFNKP
+100 NLSFDKP

-118 NELSGVEFD
+118 NELSGVEYD

-231 GGLGDII
+231 GRLGDII

-270 FENILNPGKLITPT
+270 FENILKPGKLIAPT

-311 EQIAT
+311 EQIAN

-321 IEASE
+321 IESSE

-341 KQMTN
+341 KQMT
-346 KENDNVETSE
+346 
-356 KQMPSV
+356 SV
-362 MNENAVT
+362 M
-369 PEKQM
+369 
-374 TNKENDNIETSEKQM
+374 
-389 PSVMNENAVTPEKQ
+389 
-403 MTNKENDNIETS
+403 
-415 EKQMPSV
+415 
-422 MNENAVTP
+422 
-430 EKQMTNKEN
+430 
-439 DNIETSEKQMPSVMN
+439 
-454 ENAVTPEKQMTNK
+454 
-467 ENDNIE
+467 
-473 TSEKQMPSVM
+473 
-483 NENAVTPEK
+483 
-492 QMTNKEKDNIETSE
+492 
-506 KQMPSVVNENAV
+506 NENAV

-538 MPSIVN
+538 MPVNEKDNAVTPEKQTDNKVNDEVLISEKQKPSIVN
-544 DMVVTPQEQMA
+544 DMVVTPEKQMT
-555 NKENDEVV
+555 NKENDKVV
-563 ISEKQMPSIVNDM
+563 ISEKQKPSVVNENAVTPEKQMTNKKKDNIETSEKQMPSIVNDM

-590 NVETSEKQMP
+590 KVETSEKQMP

-605 NAVTPERQIANKEK
+605 NAVTPEKQMANKEK
-619 ENIETSKKQIPVNG
+619 ENIETSKKQIPVNE
-633 NNQNGTVGENS
+633 NNQNGTVEENS

-691 ALFTRKRKL
+691 ALFTHKRKL

>member
-36 IISAKQPDGR
+36 IISAKQPDGG

-72 FKFELREA
+72 FKFELREVD
-80 NSEKLIDTTQN
+80 SEKLIDTTQN
-91 TKEGQVSFK
+91 TKEGQVRFK
-100 NLSFNKP
+100 NLSFDKP

-118 NELSGVEFD
+118 NELSGVEYD

-238 YDKSDIKATVTVK
+238 YDKSDIKATITVK

-270 FENILNPGKLITPT
+270 FENILNPGKLIAPT

-311 EQIAT
+311 EQMT
-316 EEKDN
+316 NKENDN

-326 KQMPSIVND
+326 KQMPTVENENAI
-335 MVVTPE
+335 TPE
-341 KQMTN
+341 KQMIN
-346 KENDNVETSE
+346 KENNEVVSSE

-362 MNENAVT
+362 VNENAVT

-374 TNKENDNIETSEKQM
+374 ANKEKDNIETSEKQM
-389 PSVMNENAVTPEKQ
+389 PSIVNENAVTPEKQ
-403 MTNKENDNIETS
+403 T
-415 EKQMPSV
+415 
-422 MNENAVTP
+422 A
-430 EKQMTNKEN
+430 
-439 DNIETSEKQMPSVMN
+439 
-454 ENAVTPEKQMTNK
+454 
-467 ENDNIE
+467 
-473 TSEKQMPSVM
+473 
-483 NENAVTPEK
+483 
-492 QMTNKEKDNIETSE
+492 NKEKDNIETSE

-523 MTNKENDKVVISEKQ
+523 MTNKEKDNIETSEKQ
-538 MPSIVN
+538 MPTVMN
-544 DMVVTPQEQMA
+544 ENAVTP
-555 NKENDEVV
+555 
-563 ISEKQMPSIVNDM
+563 EKQM
-576 VVTPQEQMANKEND
+576 TNKEND

-605 NAVTPERQIANKEK
+605 NAVTPEKQMANKEK
-619 ENIETSKKQIPVNG
+619 ENIETSKKQIPVNE
-633 NNQNGTVGENS
+633 NNQNGTVEENS

>member
-36 IISAKQPDGR
+36 IISAKQPDGG

-270 FENILNPGKLITPT
+270 FENILNPGKLIAPT

-374 TNKENDNIETSEKQM
+374 TNKEKDNIETSEKQM

-403 MTNKENDNIETS
+403 MTNKE
-415 EKQMPSV
+415 K
-422 MNENAVTP
+422 
-430 EKQMTNKEN
+430 
-439 DNIETSEKQMPSVMN
+439 
-454 ENAVTPEKQMTNK
+454 
-467 ENDNIE
+467 DNIE

-523 MTNKENDKVVISEKQ
+523 MTNKENDK
-538 MPSIVN
+538 
-544 DMVVTPQEQMA
+544 
-555 NKENDEVV
+555 VV

>member
-36 IISAKQPDGR
+36 IISAKQPDGG
-46 QATSKAVN
+46 QATSKTVN

-72 FKFELREA
+72 FKFELREVD
-80 NSEKLIDTTQN
+80 SEKLIDTTQN
-91 TKEGQVSFK
+91 TKEGQVRFK
-100 NLSFNKP
+100 NLSFDKP

-118 NELSGVEFD
+118 NELSGVEYD

-270 FENILNPGKLITPT
+270 FENILKPGKLIAPT

-311 EQIAT
+311 EQIAN

-321 IEASE
+321 IKASEKQMPSVVNENAVTPEKQMTNKENDNIETSE

-335 MVVTPE
+335 MVVTPQE
-341 KQMTN
+341 QMAN
-346 KENDNVETSE
+346 KENDNIVISE

-374 TNKENDNIETSEKQM
+374 TNKENDNIVISEKQM
-389 PSVMNENAVTPEKQ
+389 PSVVNENAVTPEKQ
-403 MTNKENDNIETS
+403 MTNKEN
-415 EKQMPSV
+415 
-422 MNENAVTP
+422 
-430 EKQMTNKEN
+430 
-439 DNIETSEKQMPSVMN
+439 
-454 ENAVTPEKQMTNK
+454 
-467 ENDNIE
+467 
-473 TSEKQMPSVM
+473 
-483 NENAVTPEK
+483 
-492 QMTNKEKDNIETSE
+492 DNIETSE

-523 MTNKENDKVVISEKQ
+523 MTNKENDNIETSEKQ

-555 NKENDEVV
+555 NKEK
-563 ISEKQMPSIVNDM
+563 EK
-576 VVTPQEQMANKEND
+576 D
-590 NVETSEKQMP
+590 NIETSEKQMP

-605 NAVTPERQIANKEK
+605 NAVTPEKQMANKEK
-619 ENIETSKKQIPVNG
+619 ENIETSKKQIPVNE
-633 NNQNGTVGENS
+633 NNQNGTVEENS

-691 ALFTRKRKL
+691 ALFTHKRKL